1 MNNSQLISAA
11 EAMLG
16 RSYAPYSNYHVGA
29 AILGKNG
36 KVYTGCNIES
46 ASYGAT
52 ICAERCAISQ
62 AVADGCREFEA
73 VAVICSGDAYSTPC
87 GICRQ
92 LIYEFGKDIRILC
105 AKTPEDYKEF
115 TISQL
120 LPLGFGPE
128 DL

>member
-11 EAMLG
+11 QAMLD

-52 ICAERCAISQ
+52 ICAERCAISC

-73 VAVICSGDAYSTPC
+73 VAVICSADDYSTPC

-92 LIYEFGKDIRILC
+92 LIYEFGKDIRVIC
-105 AKTPEDYKEF
+105 AKTPEDYKEL